1 MYLDKEHNM
10 HHIFQNNIKQINA
23 ALGLIKQFQVLLKS
37 NVCHIIIFNLFQLS
51 EFQQPLIYQDNKNN
65 IVHLLNGI

>member
-37 NVCHIIIFNLFQLS
+37 NVCRIIISQLFQLS